1 MSEKT
6 VSRRDFIKLA
16 GLGLGGLALNPFRP
30 EDIDQG
36 ETDPFNIKPSPVT
49 MGGYIGEP
57 GVVVIDK
64 GKDDIRVFFSP
75 AIGPTFDP
83 VIDNNVIAM
92 KNPIDLV
99 PIGAELNT
107 ISRKGTNLPYSDTVE
122 VDRTIDRESKIW
134 GLGIDPQDAAKMR
147 DAERK
152 FHEALSNAPQGS
164 INAKL
169 RINYGPKVPGTYP
182 RPSNLQICLLQ
193 NPETVDGRLVQ
204 KRAPEVI
211 ANIALTP
218 TPTITGVEPNPDFGL
233 SGENATIPARPILLT
248 ERPEGRLN
256 LDTRPGAINKISLD
270 QLFSGQLAASLNNI
284 TFPKDAW
291 SDGPQTGRGGSDT
304 GPLVIPGKNHMKVAC
319 VSEADG
325 SPIGY
330 NGKIKIV
337 SIAIMNLNR
346 TYGLIHFPVATINLV
361 NQFTKLASEG
371 RIYIKREWNPGIDF
385 DKLSTYT
392 HDMQVY
398 VKGWLACASI
408 AIPEAKSAA
417 KEKYLNPNG
426 IFSKILI

>member
-49 MGGYIGEP
+49 MGGYVGEP

-64 GKDDIRVFFSP
+64 GKDDIRVVFSP

-83 VIDNNVIAM
+83 VVGDDVIAM
-92 KNPIDLV
+92 KDPIDLV

-182 RPSNLQICLLQ
+182 RPRNLQVCLLQ
-193 NPETVDGRLVQ
+193 NPKAISGGIAQ
-204 KRAPEVI
+204 NRAPQEI
-211 ANIALTP
+211 ASIGLTP
-218 TPTITGVEPNPDFGL
+218 TPTITGVEPVPDFGL
-233 SGENATIPARPILLT
+233 TGQNATIPARPLLLT
-248 ERPEGRLN
+248 PRFDN
-256 LDTRPGAINKISLD
+256 LLELKPDAINKISLE

-284 TFPKDAW
+284 KFPKDAR
-291 SDGPQTGRGGSDT
+291 SEGPQTGRGGSDR
-304 GPLVIPGKNHMKVAC
+304 GPLVIPGKNHMKVVC
-319 VSEADG
+319 VSQADG
-325 SPIGY
+325 RPIGY
-330 NGKIKIV
+330 DGGITIV
-337 SIAIMNLNR
+337 SIAILNPDR
-346 TYGLIHFPVATINLV
+346 SHGLVHFPVATPNV
-361 NQFTKLASEG
+361 VRQYTELARQG
-371 RIYIKREWNPGIDF
+371 RIYIKREWNPGVN
-385 DKLSTYT
+385 LEMLNTYT
-392 HDMQVY
+392 RDSQLY
-398 VKGWLACASI
+398 VKAWLNCASVT
-408 AIPEAKSAA
+408 IPEAKRAA
-417 KEKYLNPNG
+417 MEKQINPNG
-426 IFSKILI
+426 IFARTFV